1 MLCIYD
7 GRSGDMVGDYEQICL
22 PKKKKRNRSEL
33 KEVDAKTVDAG
44 RGRRLFLFF
53 LEGGSRF
60 LNLPSLAGVCGMRIE
75 WTLSRSRQAS
85 SCGQYGMGCNRL
97 PAT

>member
-1 MLCIYD
+1 MCIYD
-7 GRSGDMVGDYEQICL
+7 GRFGDMVGDCEQICL

-53 LEGGSRF
+53 LQGGSRF
-60 LNLPSLAGVCGMRIE
+60 LDLPSLAGVCGMRVLAPGKPLRVDSME
-75 WTLSRSRQAS
+75 W
-85 SCGQYGMGCNRL
+85 G
-97 PAT
+97 ATDYQRHNFDT